1 MRMLPALGAAGAMT
15 LLLTGCAGAATGA
28 DQAGDRLEI
37 VATTTQLADVTRELV
52 GDAAEVTSL
61 LQPGA
66 SAHAF
71 DPGPA
76 ALTALA
82 DADLLVINGA
92 GLETWLDGTV
102 EASGF
107 DGTVVDT
114 SSALELI
121 PAEDDPHEGHDH
133 GADAGHEGETAEEH
147 AAHEDHDHGAG
158 PGPEGEAA
166 EEHAEHAENAEHA
179 EHAGEETAGHEGHDH
194 GAFDPHVWT
203 DPANVI
209 LQAEAI
215 VDAVTAADPD
225 ADIDASAT
233 AYLERLSALD
243 DWMRASIEQVPVDE
257 RLVVTTHDTFG
268 YLERAYDVQVVG
280 TVLPSLDDAA
290 GASAAHIDE
299 LVAEIR
305 ATGTPVVFS
314 ENAIDPQLAAT
325 IAREAGVELRQG
337 EDALAADALG
347 PEGSDTGTYI
357 GSQIHNTTAIVTA
370 WGAEPLAVPESLS

>member
-1 MRMLPALGAAGAMT
+1 MRMLPALGAVGA
-15 LLLTGCAGAATGA
+15 LSLVLTGCSAAGGA
-28 DQAGDRLEI
+28 GSPGDRLEI

-52 GDAAEVTSL
+52 GDAADVTSL

-71 DPGPA
+71 DPGPS

-82 DADLLVINGA
+82 GADLLVVSGA
-92 GLETWLDGTV
+92 GLETWLEGTI

-107 DGTVVDT
+107 DGTLVDT
-114 SSALELI
+114 SEGLDLLA
-121 PAEDDPHEGHDH
+121 AEDDPHEGHDH
-133 GADAGHEGETAEEH
+133 GDDEHGHEGETAAEH
-147 AAHEDHDHGAG
+147 AAHAD
-158 PGPEGEAA
+158 
-166 EEHAEHAENAEHA
+166 EHADEQADSEADAHA
-179 EHAGEETAGHEGHDH
+179 GHDH
-194 GAFDPHVWT
+194 GEHDPHVWT

-215 VDAVTAADPD
+215 VEAVAAADPD

-233 AYLERLSALD
+233 AYLERLHELD
-243 DWMRASIEQVPVDE
+243 AWMRASIEQVPVDE

-280 TVLPSLDDAA
+280 TVLPSIDDSAD
-290 GASAAHIDE
+290 ASAAHIDE

-305 ATGTPVVFS
+305 ATGAPVVFS

-325 IAREAGVELRQG
+325 IAREAGVELREG

-347 PEGSDTGTYI
+347 PEGSDTATYI
-357 GSQIHNTTAIVTA
+357 GAQVHNTIAMVTA
-370 WGAEPLAVPESLS
+370 WGAEPLPVPESLS

>member
-1 MRMLPALGAAGAMT
+1 MRTLPAIAAVGAVSLALA
-15 LLLTGCAGAATGA
+15 GCAGTATGA
-28 DQAGDRLEI
+28 GSADDRLEI

-82 DADLLVINGA
+82 EADLLVVSGA
-92 GLETWLDGTV
+92 GLESWLDDTV

-107 DGTVVDT
+107 DGTLVDT
-114 SSALELI
+114 SAGLDLI
-121 PAEDDPHEGHDH
+121 AAEDDPHEGHDH
-133 GADAGHEGETAEEH
+133 GDEHAGHDHADEH
-147 AAHEDHDHGAG
+147 AHED
-158 PGPEGEAA
+158 
-166 EEHAEHAENAEHA
+166 
-179 EHAGEETAGHEGHDH
+179 EGHDH
-194 GAFDPHVWT
+194 GEFDPHVWT

-225 ADIDASAT
+225 ADLDASAT
-233 AYLERLSALD
+233 AYLAQLAELD
-243 DWMRASIEQVPVDE
+243 EWMRGSIEQVPVEE

-268 YLERAYDVQVVG
+268 YLERAFDVQVVG
-280 TVLPSLDDAA
+280 TVLPSLDDSAD
-290 GASAAHIDE
+290 ASAAHIDE

-305 ATGTPVVFS
+305 ATGAPVVFS

-357 GSQIHNTTAIVTA
+357 GSQIHNTAAMVSA
-370 WGAEPLAVPESLS
+370 WGAEPLPVPESLS